1 MNTKLQLLL
10 LAAALIVPRAHAAVR
25 VYGEAASTGPEV
37 SVKVYADIS
46 DTAIVS
52 HTFKLFYN
60 PADLELIQ
68 ASHNLDAW
76 YLYNGTAM
84 VPYAE
89 PDASQPAE
97 ILFAGIRMDS
107 RNPRAGVTGNRV
119 LLGSARFHRTNPN
132 TPTFDLNFGRGGHFA
147 NFVNTSAQTL
157 EVIPDGV
164 RFLSVK
170 PNPADEDLDG
180 LSDRW
185 ENQFFGGTRG
195 VFYTDDKDEDGVN
208 NLGEQTAGTDPTDN
222 RSLLRLSITEGRG
235 RVVIEWPSAEDRVYA
250 IEGAKRLSDFGLL
263 KDGIRAT
270 PPMNVFE
277 FDRND
282 LPDTFFFRVSV
293 EAPPLQ

>member
-1 MNTKLQLLL
+1 MNTKLQHLL
-10 LAAALIVPRAHAAVR
+10 LAAALLVSRAQAAVR
-25 VYGEAASTGPEV
+25 VYGEAASTGPEI

-60 PADLELIQ
+60 PADLQLLE
-68 ASHNLDAW
+68 AGHNLDVW
-76 YLYNGTAM
+76 YLHNGTAA
-84 VPYAE
+84 VPYAG
-89 PDASQPAE
+89 PDESQPGE
-97 ILFAGIRMDS
+97 ILFAGARMDG
-107 RNPRAGVTGNRV
+107 RNPRSGASGNRV
-119 LLGSARFHRTNPN
+119 LLGSARFTRSNQN
-132 TPTFDLNFGRGGHFA
+132 ALNFDLNFGHGGSFA
-147 NFVNTSAQTL
+147 NFVNTNAQTL

-185 ENQFFGGTRG
+185 ETQFFGGTSG
-195 VFYTDDKDEDGVN
+195 VFYTDDKDGDGVN
-208 NLGEQTAGTDPTDN
+208 NLGEQAAGTDPTDS

-235 RVVIEWPSAEDRVYA
+235 RVVIEWLSADGRFYN
-250 IEGAKRLSDFGLL
+250 IEGAKRLSDFGVL
-263 KDGIRAT
+263 KEGIRAT

-282 LPDTFFFRVSV
+282 LPDTLFFRVSV
-293 EAPPLQ
+293 QGPPLL

>member
-1 MNTKLQLLL
+1 MKTKLQLLL
-10 LAAALIVPRAHAAVR
+10 LAAVLLVTRAQAAVR
-25 VYGEAASTGPEV
+25 VYGEASSTGPEI
-37 SVKVYADIS
+37 SVKVYADIA

-60 PADLELIQ
+60 PADLQLLN
-68 ASHNLDAW
+68 ASHNLDVW
-76 YLYNGTAM
+76 YLHNGSAT

-89 PDASQPAE
+89 PNASQPGE
-97 ILFAGIRMDS
+97 ILFAGAHMDG
-107 RNPRAGVTGNRV
+107 RNPRSGVTGNRV
-119 LLGSARFHRTNPN
+119 LLGSARFARSNPN
-132 TPTFDLNFGRGGHFA
+132 TPTFDMNLGHGGHFA
-147 NFVNTSAQTL
+147 NFVNTDAQTL

-164 RFLSVK
+164 RILSVK

-185 ENQFFGGTRG
+185 EDKFFGGTLG
-195 VFYTDDKDEDGVN
+195 VFYSDDTDGDGVN
-208 NLGEQTAGTDPTDN
+208 NAGEQAAGTDPTDEN
-222 RSLLRLSITEGRG
+222 SLLRLRITEGRG
-235 RVVIEWPSAEDRVYA
+235 RVVIEWPSAEERVYA

-263 KDGIRAT
+263 KQGIRAT
-270 PPMNVFE
+270 PPMNAIE